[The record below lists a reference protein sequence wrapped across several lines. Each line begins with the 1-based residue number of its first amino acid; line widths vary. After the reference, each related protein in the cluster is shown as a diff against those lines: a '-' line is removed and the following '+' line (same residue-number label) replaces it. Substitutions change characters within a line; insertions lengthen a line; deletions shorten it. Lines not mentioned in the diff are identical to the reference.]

1 MLHDIPAYYPVHYS
15 IEHFKQYNLLI
26 AFANVHVPRWSSMH
40 LCAPVGKCNGWF
52 PITHSEVGVC
62 DVANWLFNV
71 LIDGAMREAKG
82 NLQGGVQLTTIPTCR
97 CYFSWMI

>member
-1 MLHDIPAYYPVHYS
+1 MCVRQWENIMDGFLSP
-15 IEHFKQYNLLI
+15 K
-26 AFANVHVPRWSSMH
+26 
-40 LCAPVGKCNGWF
+40 
-52 PITHSEVGVC
+52 SEVGVC

-71 LIDGAMREAKG
+71 LMDGAMREAKG